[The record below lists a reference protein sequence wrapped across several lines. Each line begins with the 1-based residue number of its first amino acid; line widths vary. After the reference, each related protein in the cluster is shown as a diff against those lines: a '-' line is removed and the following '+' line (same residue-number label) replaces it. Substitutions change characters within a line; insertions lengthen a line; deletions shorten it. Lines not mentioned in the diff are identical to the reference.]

1 MADVYELQ
9 DIWDELGASDD
20 HIVPHPGEES
30 ADKYRAEN
38 HGQKRSHAEILG
50 NINNADSVAPNDVS
64 QRKEERILTVLKEK
78 EMMLEKVLW
87 SDETLDGTSG
97 DGDSNNVNFISGS
110 DEITDLRNCMK
121 NDPMESDGGEPYEC
135 DPIRRDQGAAMNG
148 NMYPCVFSR
157 VPSSE
162 AFSSNDQ
169 QDKETSDLLYYGWPS
184 MEDFEDVD
192 RMFRSCGSKFGAGID
207 DEDDLSWLSS
217 AQAVEGHD
225 DVLKSNL
232 KFQGSAAE
240 ILCDI
245 TEHHEDPRQD
255 ESSMFGDDSAQLRP
269 RMATSEVLTDS
280 SPDIGV
286 QSTLTSECKA
296 SSDIDNE
303 KQRDT
308 ISEVGKNGQSCQLET
323 SHPEY
328 AVSCQKQV
336 MDSENGSEVCG
347 VVNGHKDGIQAD
359 FDSSTA
365 QGSCSINSAL
375 TESSAEAIS
384 FRQLQHV
391 MNQLDLRTKLC
402 IRDSLYRLARSAE
415 QRHKCGNSADGSNR
429 DKDGSFLTSD
439 RTHRGL
445 MDVETDTN
453 PIDRS
458 IAHLLFH
465 RPSETSPVPTLD
477 LSAKLKVRGSS
488 NNCGARVQEMVAVD
502 KDNAAA

>member
-1 MADVYELQ
+1 MKGLQ
-9 DIWDELGASDD
+9 YIWDELGASDD
-20 HIVPHPGEES
+20 HIVPHPSEEI
-30 ADKYRAEN
+30 ADKYRAEAR
-38 HGQKRSHAEILG
+38 GQKRTHAEILG
-50 NINNADSVAPNDVS
+50 TTNDEDSVAPNDVS
-64 QRKEERILTVLKEK
+64 QRKEERILTALKEK

-87 SDETLDGTSG
+87 CDDTFDGTSG
-97 DGDSNNVNFISGS
+97 DGDSNNMNFISGS

-121 NDPMESDGGEPYEC
+121 NYPMESVGVESYEC

-162 AFSSNDQ
+162 EFSSTDQ
-169 QDKETSDLLYYGWPS
+169 QDKETSDLLCYGWPS

-192 RMFRSCGSKFGAGID
+192 RMFRSCDSTFGVGID

-217 AQAVEGHD
+217 DQAVEGHD

-232 KFQGSAAE
+232 KFQGSDAE
-240 ILCDI
+240 IL
-245 TEHHEDPRQD
+245 TEHHEDPIQD
-255 ESSMFGDDSAQLRP
+255 ESSMFGDDSARLRP
-269 RMATSEVLTDS
+269 CMATSEKLTDS

-286 QSTLTSECKA
+286 QSTLTNEYRA

-303 KQRDT
+303 KQRNA
-308 ISEVGKNGQSCQLET
+308 ISKVAKNGPSRLLKA

-328 AVSCQKQV
+328 SVSCQKQV
-336 MDSENGSEVCG
+336 MDSENGSNASG
-347 VVNGHKDGIQAD
+347 DVNGNKDDIQSEL
-359 FDSSTA
+359 DSSNA
-365 QGSCSINSAL
+365 QGSCSIDSVSG
-375 TESSAEAIS
+375 EPSAEAIS

-402 IRDSLYRLARSAE
+402 IRDSLYRLGRSAE
-415 QRHKCGNSADGSNR
+415 QRHKCGNSAEGSNR
-429 DKDGSFLTSD
+429 DKDGSLLTSD
-439 RTHRGL
+439 GTNKGL

-465 RPSETSPVPTLD
+465 RPSETSHVPTLD
-477 LSAKLKVRGSS
+477 LSPKFKVRGSS
-488 NNCGARVQEMVAVD
+488 KNRDARVQGGVATG
-502 KDNAAA
+502 KDNAVA